1 MKENT
6 NIYKLKDNIIF
17 NLFSFDIISKEEIK
31 QVLIMNSQIIGNPFN
46 EKINLY
52 KAQYPKRNIYVSQ
65 TLSTCEITFLG
76 KYDLLLNYIQ
86 VIILILFNKK
96 NLLVIKN

>member
-6 NIYKLKDNIIF
+6 NIYKLKDNITF

-46 EKINLY
+46 ENINLY

-65 TLSTCEITFLG
+65 NLLTCEITFLG
-76 KYDLLLNYIQ
+76 KYDLLVNYIQ
-86 VIILILFNKK
+86 VII
-96 NLLVIKN
+96 